1 MSSYAALTQLGVWM
15 GNCSPTKMSYQLSL
29 RLYYVDVCVQLV
41 VLPSSGQKY
50 NAEVMVDSV
59 HLTPFFQYQPKQN
72 CDRSAQK
79 HKKPKDNK
87 PKVHICPCF

>member
-1 MSSYAALTQLGVWM
+1 M
-15 GNCSPTKMSYQLSL
+15 GNCSPTQMSYQLSL